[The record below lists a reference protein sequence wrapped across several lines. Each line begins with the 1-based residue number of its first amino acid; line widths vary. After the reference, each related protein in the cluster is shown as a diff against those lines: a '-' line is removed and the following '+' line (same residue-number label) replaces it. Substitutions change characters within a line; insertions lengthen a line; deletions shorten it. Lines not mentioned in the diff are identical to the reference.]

1 MAKATK
7 LNLVDITDLPLEEQI
22 YQIFLGK
29 GFKATY
35 GNRIDLREL
44 AEEMVFVLD
53 FVNDDNPNQPIIL
66 NTLPDL
72 TGEDGVSAIDLVRDF
87 GLEGIGIEM
96 VLVEWA
102 NSRVCE

>member
-7 LNLVDITDLPLEEQI
+7 LNLLGIESYPLEEQI

-29 GFKATY
+29 GLRATY

-44 AEEMVFVLD
+44 ADEMIFALD
-53 FVNDDNPNQPIIL
+53 FVNGGEPDQPVAL

-72 TGEDGVSAIDLVRDF
+72 TGEDGVPALDLVKYF
-87 GLEGIGIEM
+87 GLEDYVIES
-96 VLVEWA
+96 VLV
-102 NSRVCE
+102 V